1 PLRDGAI
8 ELRAGPTE
16 PGDPEGWNIDTAKR
30 RIVSRIDQLA
40 PNLAILSPGDIL
52 PDVSLQRPA
61 GTGIAFADWH
71 ESPPDDAPRS
81 SWSLVLFADATAG
94 EPETAL
100 KAAAETLAGIRTEA
114 TARSVEATPAE
125 RFWLRFRP
133 LIVLVL
139 NEDTSFDVAGTR
151 PDVAG
156 VDVLY
161 SARPDLTIDRL
172 PLAPI
177 VAVGI
182 DRGRVIGAM
191 SSSDGANESGAEA
204 PLDVVRFVDQLIA
217 PASNPD
223 E

>member
-1 PLRDGAI
+1 
-8 ELRAGPTE
+8 
-16 PGDPEGWNIDTAKR
+16 
-30 RIVSRIDQLA
+30 
-40 PNLAILSPGDIL
+40 
-52 PDVSLQRPA
+52 
-61 GTGIAFADWH
+61 
-71 ESPPDDAPRS
+71 
-81 SWSLVLFADATAG
+81 
-94 EPETAL
+94 
-100 KAAAETLAGIRTEA
+100 
-114 TARSVEATPAE
+114 
-125 RFWLRFRP
+125 

-204 PLDVVRFVDQLIA
+204 PLDVVRIVNQLIA